1 MNKFLLI
8 LSIATLTFSCADGTK
23 KTNKTVTDN
32 SVVEEN
38 SIEKPLIAL
47 ADFDSKAGQWVNKE
61 IQVEGIVDHVC
72 KHGGKKILLVNDEG
86 DVHIESETRFDDAL
100 VGSEITVNGVVT
112 EFIVDEAYLLK
123 KEEDHIQ
130 NHKEG
135 TDSKDVYDE
144 KMKHLQDYRDEMKEA
159 NVDHLSFYSLDY
171 LSHEVLKEGEVEEEE
186 TEEPE
191 IKKEK

>member
-1 MNKFLLI
+1 MKKFILI
-8 LSIATLTFSCADGTK
+8 FGIIALTISCADATK
-23 KTNKTVTDN
+23 KTDEIATDN
-32 SVVEEN
+32 TEVTEK

-47 ADFDSKAGQWVNKE
+47 ADFDSKAGEWVAKE
-61 IQVEGIVDHVC
+61 VQVKGIVDHVC

-112 EFIVDEAYLLK
+112 EFRVDEAYLLQ

-144 KMKHLQDYRDEMKEA
+144 KMQHLQDYRDEMKEA
-159 NVDHLSFYSLDY
+159 NVNHLSFYSLDY
-171 LSHEVLKEGEVEEEE
+171 ISHKVDEVTEETNEEES
-186 TEEPE
+186 
-191 IKKEK
+191 KE